1 MSGRNDTNIQND
13 QVEDAI
19 DIAEIFYVVWS
30 HFLLVLTMVIIF
42 ATAAFF
48 ATQFF
53 VEPQYTSET
62 GVYVLTKQDQHTVT
76 TSDLTAGNQLTSDY
90 AELVTSRPVLEKTI
104 ENVGL
109 TNMTTDELKKRI
121 SVYTPDN
128 TRILKIRVTY
138 NNPQIARDLANT
150 LRKEVSNQIVDVM
163 NIDAVNTV
171 EKASLPTKPSSPNIV
186 KNSILGG
193 VVGFFVISIIIVI
206 VNKLDDTVKTP
217 EDVENLIGVTVL
229 ASIPL
234 AEIEKES
241 KRKKKKNKKKKGN
254 KNDEFGTKG
263 SLA

>member
-1 MSGRNDTNIQND
+1 MINYSNSNAQNE
-13 QVEDAI
+13 QIEDVI
-19 DIAEIFYVVWS
+19 DIGEILYILWS
-30 HFLLVLTMVIIF
+30 HFLIVLTVVIIF

-53 VEPQYTSET
+53 IEPQYTSET
-62 GVYVLTKQDQHTVT
+62 GVYVLTKQDQHTIT

-109 TNMTTDELKKRI
+109 TNITTEELKKSV

-171 EKASLPTKPSSPNIV
+171 EKASLPTKPSSPNII
-186 KNSILGG
+186 KNTILGG
-193 VVGFFVISIIIVI
+193 VIGFFFIAVIVI
-206 VNKLDDTVKTP
+206 AVNKLDDTVKTP
-217 EDVENLIGVTVL
+217 EDVENLVGLTVL
-229 ASIPL
+229 ASIPVK
-234 AEIEKES
+234 ETEKVS
-241 KRKKKKNKKKKGN
+241 NRKKRKEKKKNKR
-254 KNDEFGTKG
+254 DEYGTKG